1 MKKMKAKLSALIL
14 VLALVFTM
22 APVTLFADD
31 AQVKE
36 YELYVAGIKVTSE
49 NASDVLG
56 DGGSVVFDEEN
67 YRLTLT
73 DAHIDGAFVRIH
85 YDESSF
91 RDECAGIDNEI
102 TDHLL
107 KINLKGRNRIDVY
120 RAETQGFGVFSTE
133 GSKVV
138 FEGTGVLDINVDSTM
153 DYTYGVFYDYGVSFD
168 VMDKAKINITS
179 AGTGIYCAALGMYD
193 ESALTVD
200 SGLTSIDFDRSHG
213 TGEVYVSPDASVE
226 AYVSGTG
233 GYAINNADEEA
244 GNIATVGAS
253 AGWKRDAEY
262 YDHWE
267 GHGSPSLSQYKY
279 VKIPYEASRNCTVS
293 FAPGPNA
300 HGDMDPVKT
309 FKGERFV
316 FPENQF
322 EGDYGFTFVGWKLS
336 GDATVY
342 KPGDVISFTEDTT
355 VTGRWVF
362 AAMKI
367 YVGGIQVTP
376 DNINDVLGDGTVSV
390 NIDPSDTE
398 NAPNLVAKVI
408 TITLDNAT
416 IEAGKRTDFE
426 EPATEYGILFNENVE
441 TKCEIILKGKNKIV
455 NNHSYVGVREVVG
468 IRGADAKELKIT
480 GDGTLDVD
488 LPVDIGT
495 NTYYGINNKQPAFI
509 DGTKVTVDVGGP
521 QKQNAIIKG
530 FYTEST
536 NKVSLI
542 NKAELNVNTSHGIAF
557 DNNNPDPGDVDLD
570 VEKGSIFQATA
581 KWPDD
586 NSWYAIHGNG
596 WVTFSASSL
605 LQGVLVSKNESGS
618 DASAWDGTT
627 DIGTYKYV
635 RIPESIEPETTT
647 VPETTKAPTPKP
659 AKKANTIKVKTKKK
673 TIKAKKLKKKS
684 VKVKAFKIKKA
695 IGKVTFKKVK
705 KGTTKKIYKKVKVT
719 SKGILKFKKGKYKKK
734 TYKIKV
740 KIKAAGNSAY
750 YAKTINKT
758 VKVKIK

>member
-1 MKKMKAKLSALIL
+1 MKAKLSAIIL

-22 APVTLFADD
+22 APVALFADD

-85 YDESSF
+85 YDESSY

-120 RAETQGFGVFSTE
+120 RAETQGFGVYSNE
-133 GSKVV
+133 GSSVV

-168 VMDKAKINITS
+168 VVGKAKINITS

-193 ESALTVD
+193 ETALTVD

-213 TGEVYVSPDASVE
+213 TGEVYVSPDATVE
-226 AYVSGTG
+226 AYVSGTWAM
-233 GYAINNADEEA
+233 AINNADEEA
-244 GNIATVGAS
+244 GNIATVGAC
-253 AGWKRDAEY
+253 AGWKRDAEDY
-262 YDHWE
+262 NHWE

-279 VKIPYEASRNCTVS
+279 VKIPYEASRSCTVS
-293 FAPGPNA
+293 FNPGANG
-300 HGDMDPVKT
+300 HGEMDPVKT
-309 FKGERFV
+309 FKGGRFV
-316 FPENQF
+316 FPENPF
-322 EGDYGFTFVGWKLS
+322 EGDYGYTFVGWKLS

-342 KPGDVISFTEDTT
+342 KPGDVISISEDTA
-355 VTGRWVF
+355 VTARWVF

-367 YVGGIQVTP
+367 YVGGIQVNP

-390 NIDPSDTE
+390 DIDPGNTE
-398 NAPNLVAKVI
+398 NDPNPVARLI

-416 IEAGKRTDFE
+416 IEADKRTDFGD
-426 EPATEYGILFNENVE
+426 PTTEYGIMFNENVE

-455 NNHSYVGVREVVG
+455 NNHSYTGVREVVG
-468 IRGADAKELKIT
+468 VRGADAKELRIT

-488 LPVDIGT
+488 LPVVSQS
-495 NTYYGINNKQPAFI
+495 NTYCGINNKQPAFI
-509 DGTKVTVDVGGP
+509 DGAKVNVNVDGE

-542 NKAELNVNTSHGIAF
+542 NKAELNVNTSHGLAF
-557 DNNNPDPGDVDLD
+557 DNNNNDPSDIDLD
-570 VEKGSIFQATA
+570 VEKGSMFQASSRWA
-581 KWPDD
+581 DD

-596 WVTFSASSL
+596 YVTFSPGSIE
-605 LQGVLVSKNESGS
+605 QGVLVAENETAS
-618 DASAWDGTT
+618 DADIWDGTT
-627 DIGTYKYV
+627 DIGIYRHV
-635 RIPESIEPETTT
+635 RIPENVEPETT
-647 VPETTKAPTPKP
+647 VPETTKAPEVVKQ
-659 AKKANTIKVKTKKK
+659 ANPIKVTAKKK

-684 VKVKAFKIKKA
+684 LKVKSLKVKNAV
-695 IGKVTFKKVK
+695 GKVTFKKVK

-734 TYKIKV
+734 TYKVKV
-740 KIKAAGNSAY
+740 KITAAGNSAY
-750 YAKTINKT
+750 FAKTINKT